1 MKNKIRR
8 SKKFVSDHRVA
19 IAVTVTLTACAAL
32 QIRNAKVLNEF
43 LKEHDLYDT
52 YYDMSWDVEPAA

>member
-1 MKNKIRR
+1 MKNKIAR

-19 IAVTVTLTACAAL
+19 FAVGTTLAVCAAL